1 VAHTVGVSSVP
12 EVKSFLIGI
21 EDKFIVIGSDGL
33 FEFLTNEDIARMV
46 LPYYETS

>member
-46 LPYYETS
+46 LPYYEAS